1 MFRNSRP
8 HSAVPPEE
16 VDTNTTYSFSIN
28 PSKQY
33 ETQKT
38 RLKLIQND
46 LCKTLSYL
54 GNQKVFSFE
63 LYPELSQTGRL
74 HWHGDIKIYNV
85 LEFYT
90 NLIRIKDHVTFE
102 IDTIDDMTKWNEY
115 KTKGLKYMKDS
126 GLHLPLTHTTRKDTM
141 LALAGLKPK
150 KGAIDDYLA
159 ELGALA
165 PTPEAQG

>member
-16 VDTNTTYSFSIN
+16 VDNTVTYSFSIN

-33 ETQKT
+33 ETQKN
-38 RLKLIQND
+38 RLKLTQND

-54 GNQKVFSFE
+54 GNKKVFTFE

-74 HWHGDIKIYNV
+74 HWHGDIKILDV
-85 LEFYT
+85 LTFYT
-90 NLIRIKDHVTFE
+90 NLIRIKDHNTFE

-115 KTKGLKYMKDS
+115 KTKGQKYMKDS
-126 GLHLPLTHTTRKDTM
+126 GLAYPLTHESRSEV
-141 LALAGLKPK
+141 LCALAGVKPR
-150 KGAIDDYLA
+150 KGAIDDYLN
-159 ELGALA
+159 ALS
-165 PTPEAQG
+165 EA